1 MESKQIQSRTFDRMF
16 TTVENPRTGDD
27 QFEYME
33 LKDQS
38 AIDKADTENRLWTVL
53 DCNGKLYISAG
64 RHFVNR
70 MHYVITEE
78 PYDQLYTARW

>member
-16 TTVENPRTGDD
+16 TPVRNQHDGSEQFSIYSATDLVEI
-27 QFEYME
+27 E
-33 LKDQS
+33 
-38 AIDKADTENRLWTVL
+38 KADKENRLWTVL
-53 DCNGKLYISAG
+53 DCDGKLYISAG